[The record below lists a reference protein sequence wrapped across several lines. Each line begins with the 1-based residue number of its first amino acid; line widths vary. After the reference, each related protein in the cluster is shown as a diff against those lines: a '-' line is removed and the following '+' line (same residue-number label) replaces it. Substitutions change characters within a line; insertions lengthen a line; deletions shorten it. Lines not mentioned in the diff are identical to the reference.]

1 MKRLASAKEF
11 RSQPFQDLIR
21 VMNAV
26 GDQDPHRD
34 KLLITLLKHGRSCLD
49 LNQKRFYLTLL
60 INYYDEKHKYVKK
73 SQCLQWLAELLQ
85 GWE

>member
-1 MKRLASAKEF
+1 M
-11 RSQPFQDLIR
+11 R

-73 SQCLQWLAELLQ
+73 SQCLQRLAELLQ

>member
-1 MKRLASAKEF
+1 MVKEGIALITCKQISDVQLDAFVSA
-11 RSQPFQDLIR
+11 
-21 VMNAV
+21 
-26 GDQDPHRD
+26 HRCVEETGD

-73 SQCLQWLAELLQ
+73 SCLLYTSRCV
-85 GWE
+85 